1 MYDSSDLFI
10 ITWIIN
16 NMGYKLQKH
25 HLINTCK
32 YIIPLIHVSYQTKKP
47 MRACS
52 LTPPYLVVLCKDSW

>member
-1 MYDSSDLFI
+1 
-10 ITWIIN
+10 
-16 NMGYKLQKH
+16 MGYKLQKH

-52 LTPPYLVVLCKDSW
+52 LTLPYLVVLCKDSW